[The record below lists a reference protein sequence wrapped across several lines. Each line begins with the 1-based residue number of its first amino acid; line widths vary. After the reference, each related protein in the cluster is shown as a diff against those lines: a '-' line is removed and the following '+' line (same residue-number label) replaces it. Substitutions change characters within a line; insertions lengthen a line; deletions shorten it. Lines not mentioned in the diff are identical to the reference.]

1 MDNFKVIYRIL
12 HYLEKAM
19 DLDEIDEDR
28 LSPETLGITPQR
40 WAALW
45 GMLAKE
51 GYVDVEPSRNPRITL
66 RGLEYLQENALMKKA
81 AQLAK
86 GIAEILKETD
96 RTTQFCGVLFSCSK
110 RGEPRERPCLPHG
123 PAKADQA
130 QILRSRQ
137 AQVKARPAICH
148 LG

>member
-45 GMLAKE
+45 EMLAKE
-51 GYVDVEPSRNPRITL
+51 GYVNGVQVKYSTDGDCSISFCNPRITL

-86 GIAEILKETD
+86 GIAEIL
-96 RTTQFCGVLFSCSK
+96 
-110 RGEPRERPCLPHG
+110 
-123 PAKADQA
+123 
-130 QILRSRQ
+130 
-137 AQVKARPAICH
+137 
-148 LG
+148 

>member
-19 DLDEIDEDR
+19 DLDEMDEDR
-28 LSPETLGITPQR
+28 LSPETLCITPQR

-86 GIAEILKETD
+86 GIAEIL
-96 RTTQFCGVLFSCSK
+96 
-110 RGEPRERPCLPHG
+110 
-123 PAKADQA
+123 
-130 QILRSRQ
+130 
-137 AQVKARPAICH
+137 
-148 LG
+148 